1 MARIRSIHPGLFT
14 DEAFMS
20 ASMAARVLIV
30 GLWTEAWDDGAFEWK
45 PIVIK
50 ARIFPADAVDVSAL
64 LDELKELNVIMRAE
78 RGGKSYGL
86 IRNFRKFQRPKSPNS
101 SGVVTEADHSFIGVQ
116 AASFGSAPEPMGN
129 HFGRVSEISPQMED
143 GGCRVEDVGGEKPK
157 KDNHHHGAAAPR
169 SSEYAF
175 DGRVI
180 KLKDADFQ
188 KWSRSYSN
196 VDLPSALQS
205 RDDWLAAEGTEA
217 ERLRW
222 FISTSNWLAKKNEQA
237 GSAKAGPPKS
247 RITPLGVGG

>member
-50 ARIFPADAVDVSAL
+50 ARIFPADVVDVSAL
-64 LDELKELNVIMRAE
+64 LAELEGLNVIRRVD

-101 SGVVTEADHSFIGVQ
+101 SGVVTESDHSFIGLE
-116 AASFGSAPEPMGN
+116 ATSSGASPESVENRFGS
-129 HFGRVSEISPQMED
+129 VSEISPQMED
-143 GGCRVEDVGGEKPK
+143 GGGRREDVGGEEPK
-157 KDNHHHGAAAPR
+157 NDNHHHGADAPR
-169 SSEYAF
+169 PSKYVF

-180 KLKDADFQ
+180 KLKAADFQ

-205 RDDWLAAEGTEA
+205 RDDWLAAEGTDA

-237 GSAKAGPPKS
+237 AAAKIGPPKS